1 MNTGLLMAA
10 VIALITAAPARRY
23 GAPAPLLLVLVGLG
37 IAWIPGLPSTT
48 LDPDFVLFIVLP
60 PLLYAAAL
68 DSSYLALRRNVAA
81 VSSLAVLL
89 PLAST
94 VVVGFVAYWVVPE
107 LPLGAAFVLGA
118 IVAPPD
124 AVAAQ
129 AIGRRLGLPRQIMT
143 LLSGESLLNDATALT
158 AYRIALGAAVGG
170 VTSIWEGIGTFALAA
185 VGGTAIGLGVG
196 LAVSKL
202 RNWLDDPQMETAMG
216 LLAPFGIYWLGE
228 EAHTSGVIAVVTAG
242 LFLGQRSVREGYATR
257 LQDNAVWKSLEV
269 VLESFVF
276 LLIGLQLP
284 SVVRN
289 LNKDQVPTLVWATIA
304 VLGTV
309 IVVRLLWVRLFAMT
323 SWGLRRLRDPE
334 AQPPLW
340 RNTFVVGWAGMRG
353 VVSLAAAFAIPLTTD
368 SDEPFPARDEIIFI
382 TFAVVVGTL
391 LLQGT
396 TLPWVIRL
404 LGVEGNERQSDLVAM
419 AGAQDRAGR
428 KAMARLKEL
437 VQQLPEGD
445 PRREQAEALGN
456 WVRARKS
463 QAWEQLGRGPGQ
475 IGESPT
481 GAYRRMRLEVLRVQR
496 ESLISDRDAG
506 LIDDEVL
513 RRALRQLDLTEGVLT
528 DRLEREDQE

>member
-1 MNTGLLMAA
+1 MAA
-10 VIALITAAPARRY
+10 VIALIVAAPARRF
-23 GAPAPLLLVLVGLG
+23 GANAPLLLVLAGLA

-48 LDPDFVLFIVLP
+48 LDPDFVLFVLLP

-68 DSSYLALRRNVAA
+68 DSSYLALRRNSAA
-81 VSSLAVLL
+81 VASLAVGL
-89 PLAST
+89 PLATT
-94 VVVGFVAYWVVPE
+94 VVVGFVAYWVVPD
-107 LPLGAAFVLGA
+107 LPLAGALVLGA

-158 AYRIALGAAVGG
+158 AYRIALAAAIGG
-170 VTSIWEGIGTFALAA
+170 VTSVWQGIGTFALAA
-185 VGGTAIGLGVG
+185 LGGIAIGLAVG
-196 LAVSKL
+196 AVVAKL

-216 LLAPFGIYWLGE
+216 LIAPFGIYWLGE
-228 EAHTSGVIAVVTAG
+228 EAHTSGVIAVVVAG

-284 SVVRN
+284 QVVRD
-289 LNKDQVPTLVWATIA
+289 LNGRDAPTLAWATAA
-304 VLGTV
+304 VFAVV
-309 IVVRLLWVRLFAMT
+309 IVIRLIWVFVFTGA
-323 SWGLRRLRDPE
+323 SWRLRRMKHPDV
-334 AQPPLW
+334 QPPLA
-340 RNTFVVGWAGMRG
+340 RNIFVVGWAGMRG

-368 SDEPFPARDEIIFI
+368 SDDPFPGRDEIIFL

-396 TLPWVIRL
+396 TLPMVIRL
-404 LGVEGNERQSDLVAM
+404 LGVSSNDRQEDLIAM

-445 PRREQAEALGN
+445 PRREQAQALGN

-463 QAWEQLGRGPGQ
+463 QAWEQLGRGPDQ

-481 GAYRRMRLEVLRVQR
+481 SAYRRMRLEVLRVQR
-496 ESLISDRDAG
+496 ESLIDDRDAG

-513 RRALRQLDLTEGVLT
+513 RRALRQIDLTEGVLT
-528 DRLEREDQE
+528 DRLEREDTE

>member
-23 GAPAPLLLVLVGLG
+23 GASAPLLLVLVGLA

-94 VVVGFVAYWVVPE
+94 VAVGFVAYWVVPD
-107 LPLGAAFVLGA
+107 LPLAAAFVLGA

-170 VTSIWEGIGTFALAA
+170 VTSIWQGIGTFALAA
-185 VGGTAIGLGVG
+185 VGGIAIGLAVG
-196 LAVSKL
+196 LVVSKL
-202 RNWLDDPQMETAMG
+202 RTWLDDPQMETAMG
-216 LLAPFGIYWLGE
+216 LLAPFGVYWLGE

-289 LNKDQVPTLVWATIA
+289 LNEDQAPTLVWATVA
-304 VLGTV
+304 VLATV
-309 IVVRLLWVRLFAMT
+309 IVVRLVWVYVFTT
-323 SWGLRRLRDPE
+323 SSWRLRRLKHPDAPR
-334 AQPPLW
+334 PPG
-340 RNTFVVGWAGMRG
+340 RNIFVVGWAGMRG

-368 SDEPFPARDEIIFI
+368 SDEPFPARDEIVFL

-396 TLPWVIRL
+396 TLPLVIRW
-404 LGVEGNERQSDLVAM
+404 LGVRSNDRQADLIAM

-437 VQQLPEGD
+437 TQQLPEGD

-463 QAWEQLGRGPGQ
+463 QAWEQLGRGPDQ

-481 GAYRRMRLEVLRVQR
+481 SAYRRMRLEVLRVQR
-496 ESLISDRDAG
+496 ESLIDDRDAG

-528 DRLEREDQE
+528 DRMEREDTD